1 MQPQMGPS
9 FYNHTNPQDIW
20 YVLIGVPGLEEAHTW
35 ISIPIC
41 FTYIVAVIGNIFL
54 IFLIMTQTSLHEP
67 MYLFLSMLAFAD
79 VLLSTTT
86 APKML
91 AIFWFH
97 SVNISFGSCISQ
109 MFFIHFIFVAE
120 SAILLAMAFDRYV
133 AICYPLRYTTILTS
147 SAIGKIGIAA
157 VVRSFLICFP
167 FIFLVY
173 RLTYCGRNIIPHSY
187 CEHMGIAR
195 LACDNININI
205 IYGLTV
211 ALISTGLDVV
221 LIIISYTMILL
232 TVFQRPSWAARGK
245 ALSTCGS
252 HICVI
257 LMFYAPAFF
266 SFFVHRF
273 GGKTISHHI
282 HILVANLYVVVL
294 PMLNPI
300 IYGVK
305 TKQIKDRVILLF
317 SPISTCF

>member
-1 MQPQMGPS
+1 MQPQMPPS
-9 FYNHTNPQDIW
+9 FYNHTDPQDMW
-20 YVLIGVPGLEEAHTW
+20 YVLIGIPGLEDSHTW
-35 ISIPIC
+35 IAIPIC
-41 FTYIVAVIGNIFL
+41 SMYIVAVVGNTFL
-54 IFLIMTQTSLHEP
+54 IFLIMTESNLHEP
-67 MYLFLSMLAFAD
+67 MYFFLSMLALAD
-79 VLLSTTT
+79 VLLSTAT

-97 SVNISFGSCISQ
+97 SMNISFGSCVSQ

-147 SAIGKIGIAA
+147 SVIRKIGMAA
-157 VVRSFLICFP
+157 VIRSFLICFP

-173 RLTYCGRNIIPHSY
+173 RLTYCGRNTIPHSY

-195 LACDNININI
+195 LACDNIKVNI
-205 IYGLTV
+205 IYGLTM
-211 ALISTGLDVV
+211 ALLSTGLD
-221 LIIISYTMILL
+221 IIFIIVSYTMILL
-232 TVFQRPSWAARGK
+232 TVFRIPSGAARYK

-257 LMFYAPAFF
+257 LLFYAPAFF
-266 SFFVHRF
+266 SFFAHRF
-273 GGKTISHHI
+273 GGKIIPHHI
-282 HILVANLYVVVL
+282 HILIANLYVVVP

-305 TKQIKDRVILLF
+305 TKQIQERAILLF
-317 SPISTCF
+317 SPISACC